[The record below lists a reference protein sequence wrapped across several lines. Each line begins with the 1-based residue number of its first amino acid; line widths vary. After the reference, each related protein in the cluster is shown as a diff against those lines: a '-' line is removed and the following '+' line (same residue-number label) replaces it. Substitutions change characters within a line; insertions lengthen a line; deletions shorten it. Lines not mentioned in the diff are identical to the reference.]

1 MKKQLEKD
9 LRITEKRKLKER
21 IFDAVEAQNPIEIP
35 SAMVLAEAQ
44 NLRNSAAQQMG
55 MDPAKLKDEELPIN
69 TFEENATK
77 RVRLGVILNK
87 IIEERNIEKDD
98 DLIKELIDERASGF
112 KDPEQYKK
120 WIFSS
125 EEQLKNIESIA
136 LEEQVTELI
145 SSEAKC
151 ESEKLN
157 FEEIMSM
164 S

>member
-1 MKKQLEKD
+1 MAD
-9 LRITEKRKLKER
+9 
-21 IFDAVEAQNPIEIP
+21 
-35 SAMVLAEAQ
+35 
-44 NLRNSAAQQMG
+44 
-55 MDPAKLKDEELPIN
+55 
-69 TFEENATK
+69 
-77 RVRLGVILNK
+77 LNK
-87 IIEERNIEKDD
+87 IIEERKIEKDD

>member
-1 MKKQLEKD
+1 MREDIYLKE
-9 LRITEKRKLKER
+9 IRKL
-21 IFDAVEAQNPIEIP
+21 
-35 SAMVLAEAQ
+35 
-44 NLRNSAAQQMG
+44 
-55 MDPAKLKDEELPIN
+55 AK
-69 TFEENATK
+69 
-77 RVRLGVILNK
+77 
-87 IIEERNIEKDD
+87 
-98 DLIKELIDERASGF
+98 
-112 KDPEQYKK
+112 QYKK